1 MACVCAMLHKMFHF
15 PMFIIFTSF
24 LVHFYIKTHTSPWQN
39 ARGIKH
45 KKEKQNF
52 MAGVYNGGNT
62 ERTAR
67 DWTGNTRSVFVCNG
81 ASNHTKEE
89 RQEDD
94 YYATEPRAVGLLLSK
109 EHFNSNI
116 WECACGEGHL
126 SDVLKAAGYTVFSS
140 DIVDR
145 GYKETEIINFLEF
158 KEVNSMDII
167 TNPPYKYAKE
177 FVKHALDMSVDGTK
191 IAMFLK
197 LTFLESQSRKEL
209 FREYPFRTLYVSSA
223 RLQCAKNG
231 EFEKYRKNSTAVAY
245 GWYVWVKGF
254 KGKPVIEWI

>member
-1 MACVCAMLHKMFHF
+1 MPHKMFHF

-24 LVHFYIKTHTSPWQN
+24 LLHFYIKTHTSPWQN

-62 ERTAR
+62 ERIAR

-81 ASNHTKEE
+81 ASNYTAEE
-89 RQEDD
+89 RQKDD

-116 WECACGEGHL
+116 WECACGEGHM

-177 FVKHALDMSVDGTK
+177 FVKHALDISVAGTK

-209 FREYPFRTLYVSSA
+209 FREYPFRTLYVSSS

-231 EFEKYRKNSTAVAY
+231 DFEKYSGTAVAY
-245 GWYVWVKGF
+245 GWYIWVKGF
-254 KGKPVIEWI
+254 KGKPIIEWI